1 MQLLIIGAGLLAA
14 AIFLGKGIR
23 KHSVILYVLALVL
36 SVASFFLLD
45 KVKLMEMFV
54 HGFVGLTF
62 LYIVM
67 IAGAL
72 KKKSYLSIKL
82 ASIRKE
88 YSILGFIFLLPHATT
103 YVIEL
108 FGDFTQL
115 DHLIGLAAFTVMI
128 PLFYTSFSVIRKKYK
143 FPAWKKLHRWSYL
156 AYALIFVHL
165 MFVAEDRNL
174 IFYIIIFV
182 PYLGMKLWKEYQI
195 YRNKKVKL
203 EKANA

>member
-1 MQLLIIGAGLLAA
+1 MQVLIVGAALLAA

-23 KHSVILYVLALVL
+23 KYSVILYVLALVV
-36 SVASFFLLD
+36 SIASFFLLD
-45 KVKLMEMFV
+45 QVKIMEMFV
-54 HGFVGLTF
+54 HGFVGLAL

-72 KKKSYLSIKL
+72 KKKSYLSKKL
-82 ASIRKE
+82 MTIRKE

-103 YVIEL
+103 YVLEL

-115 DHLIGLAAFTVMI
+115 EHWIGLVAFIIMI

-156 AYALIFVHL
+156 AYSLIFVHL
-165 MFVAEDRNL
+165 IFVAEDRNL

-182 PYLGMKLWKEYQI
+182 PYIILKLLKEYRI
-195 YRNKKVKL
+195 YKDKKK
-203 EKANA
+203 K